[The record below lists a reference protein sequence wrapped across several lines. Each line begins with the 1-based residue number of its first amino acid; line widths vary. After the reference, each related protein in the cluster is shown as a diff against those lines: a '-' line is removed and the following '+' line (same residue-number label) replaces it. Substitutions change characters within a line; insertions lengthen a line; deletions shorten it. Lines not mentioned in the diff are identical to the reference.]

1 MEYTVI
7 YLSDSNEQKLIENF
21 TTKVN
26 AMIKEGW
33 KPIGGIC
40 ANLSTHFFQ
49 AMIRE

>member
-7 YLSDSNEQKLIENF
+7 YLGDSNLLRGIEDF

-40 ANLSTHFFQ
+40 ANHSTQFFQ